1 MVKIL
6 YIVSYK
12 YDVPHVGKGVV
23 YAGFNPERAEMYL
36 NKYPNTEVTTYKI
49 LDQTILEV

>member
-1 MVKIL
+1 MIKIL

-12 YDVPHVGKGVV
+12 YDIPYVGKGVI
-23 YAGFNPERAEMYL
+23 YAGFNPEKAEEYL